1 MYKINKIDK
10 EAHRAKIIK
19 RIVEVILCVVVI
31 PILLFN
37 FILIFQSILY
47 PDKIPEIF
55 GYKVF
60 VIVSKSMQ
68 PTIKVGD
75 AIFIKQVPE
84 NELKVGDIISFRT
97 DGYINTH
104 RIKQIITDENG
115 NKQYVTKGDNNKEE
129 DREKVRYSEIEGI
142 YVFKLA
148 SLGKIMELLE
158 NKVFLIFLVIIVIFY
173 LIYIHRLKLK
183 KERRKELRKKYI
195 IEK

>member
-1 MYKINKIDK
+1 MYKIDKIDK
-10 EAHRAKIIK
+10 EAHRAKILK
-19 RIVEVILCVVVI
+19 RIVEVILCIVII

-37 FILIFQSILY
+37 LILIFQSILY
-47 PDKIPEIF
+47 PNRIPEIF

-60 VIVSKSMQ
+60 VIVSKSML

-75 AIFIKQVPE
+75 AIFIKEVPE

-104 RIKQIITDENG
+104 RIKEITTDENG
-115 NKQYVTKGDNNKEE
+115 NKQYVTKGDNNKDE
-129 DREKVRYSEIEGI
+129 DRQRVRYSDIEGI
-142 YVFKLA
+142 YTFKLA
-148 SLGKIMELLE
+148 GLGKIMNLLQ
-158 NKVFLIFLVIIVIFY
+158 NKVFLIFLAIIVISY
-173 LIYIHRLKLK
+173 LIYMHKLKLK

>member
-1 MYKINKIDK
+1 MYKIDKIDK
-10 EAHRAKIIK
+10 EAHRAKILK
-19 RIVEVILCVVVI
+19 RIVEVILCIVII

-37 FILIFQSILY
+37 LILIFQSILY
-47 PDKIPEIF
+47 PNRIPEIF

-60 VIVSKSMQ
+60 VIVSKSML

-75 AIFIKQVPE
+75 AIFIKEVPE

-104 RIKQIITDENG
+104 RIKEITTDENG
-115 NKQYVTKGDNNKEE
+115 NKQYVTKGDNNKDE
-129 DREKVRYSEIEGI
+129 DRQRVRYSDIEGI
-142 YVFKLA
+142 YTFKLA
-148 SLGKIMELLE
+148 GLGKIINLLQ
-158 NKVFLIFLVIIVIFY
+158 NKVFLIFLAIIVISY
-173 LIYIHRLKLK
+173 LIYMHKLKLK

>member
-1 MYKINKIDK
+1 MYKIDKIDK
-10 EAHRAKIIK
+10 EARRAKILK
-19 RIVEVILCVVVI
+19 RIVEVILCIVII

-37 FILIFQSILY
+37 LILIFQSILY
-47 PDKIPEIF
+47 PNRIPEIF

-60 VIVSKSMQ
+60 VIVSKSML

-75 AIFIKQVPE
+75 AIFIKEVPE

-104 RIKQIITDENG
+104 RIKEITTDENG
-115 NKQYVTKGDNNKEE
+115 NKQYVTKGDNNKDE
-129 DREKVRYSEIEGI
+129 DRQRVRYSDIEGI
-142 YVFKLA
+142 YTFKLA
-148 SLGKIMELLE
+148 GLGKIMNLLQ
-158 NKVFLIFLVIIVIFY
+158 NKVFLIFLAIIVISY
-173 LIYIHRLKLK
+173 LIYMHKLKLK

>member
-1 MYKINKIDK
+1 MYKIDKIDK
-10 EAHRAKIIK
+10 EARRAKILK
-19 RIVEVILCVVVI
+19 RIVEVILCIVII

-37 FILIFQSILY
+37 LILIFQSILY
-47 PDKIPEIF
+47 PNRIPEIF

-60 VIVSKSMQ
+60 VIVSKSML

-75 AIFIKQVPE
+75 AIFIKEVPE

-104 RIKQIITDENG
+104 RIKEITTDENG
-115 NKQYVTKGDNNKEE
+115 NKQYVTKGDNNKDE
-129 DREKVRYSEIEGI
+129 DRQRVRYSDIEGI
-142 YVFKLA
+142 YTFKLA
-148 SLGKIMELLE
+148 GLGKIMNLLQ
-158 NKVFLIFLVIIVIFY
+158 NKVFLIFLAIIVICY
-173 LIYIHRLKLK
+173 LIYMHKLKLK